1 MSGTAKWWRGDCLS
15 SGGGSKWGFSVS
27 LFSLQRNS
35 AYKPGLAWF
44 YGLMAACL
52 VLLLTWGAK
61 TTSTDAGMA
70 FLDWPFS
77 NGSINPP
84 GWISKPDQN
93 AEHGHRLLGASLGF
107 LAIILVV
114 WTHLKE
120 GRGWVRNLTRI
131 LLLMVIL
138 QGLMGGARVK
148 FDILNLDLS
157 HNLLAQAFAV
167 FHALGAQVTLCLLAT
182 LIWANS
188 RHWFK
193 VGPETSK
200 PSDWRLREA
209 GVIAV
214 LLCFLMVFIG
224 AVVRHGSIG
233 MAIPTFPHAAYN
245 LDGSAGSWIPANWNW
260 AVAVNFLHRIG
271 AVLTVFTVG
280 YLYWQARRS
289 SVWPWLKPV
298 ACVALAVVF
307 LQFGMGAWTV
317 LSGIKAVPAT
327 LHTLGGAFL
336 LASCWSVVLL
346 TYRFARA
353 R

>member
-1 MSGTAKWWRGDCLS
+1 MGS
-15 SGGGSKWGFSVS
+15 SPNNA
-27 LFSLQRNS
+27 RNNG
-35 AYKPGLAWF
+35 YKPGMSWF

-61 TTSTDAGMA
+61 TTSTDSGMA

-84 GWISKPDQN
+84 GWIGKPDQN
-93 AEHGHRLLGASLGF
+93 AEHGHRLLGASLGL
-107 LAIILVV
+107 LAIVLVA
-114 WTHLKE
+114 WTHLRE
-120 GRGWVRNLTRI
+120 GRAWVRNLTRI

-167 FHALGAQVTLCLLAT
+167 FHALGAQVTLCLLTT
-182 LIWANS
+182 LVWANS

-193 VGPETSK
+193 PGPESSK

-209 GVIAV
+209 SIMAV

-233 MAIPTFPHAAYN
+233 MAIPTFPHASLN
-245 LDGSAGSWIPANWNW
+245 PDGTPGSWIPAPEQWNW

-271 AVLTVFTVG
+271 AVLTFSTIC
-280 YLYWQARRS
+280 YLFWQARRS
-289 SVWPWLKPV
+289 SVWAWLKPV
-298 ACVALAVVF
+298 ACLALGLVLA
-307 LQFGMGAWTV
+307 QFAMGIWTI

-336 LASCWSVVLL
+336 LATCWSVVLL
-346 TYRFARA
+346 THRFGRA